1 MVRGFRRN
9 YLRKQDAQGH
19 FGGFISPA
27 IRTERQPLRGFTLV
41 ELLVVI
47 AIVGTLIGLLV
58 PAVQQARQAAARS
71 QCQSNL
77 RQIGIAM
84 LSYADARRGF
94 PFASG
99 RPRPGTVVHLEGA
112 VETGLDYIRPQS
124 WAIAIL
130 PYIEEGALANMYE
143 KYCLACP
150 PESQEED
157 IVAASIRIY
166 NSGSKMKGAVDFTAL
181 IGPGPTNPDPA
192 RRLVGWFYNANP
204 PTTDFTGVLVPE
216 GLGWNDTTGA
226 YTTSIRTKPIRMADI
241 TDGLSNTLIL
251 AECGDY
257 TVDGGGTWTQ
267 SRYSW
272 PYISDVGR
280 YTGLGAGSGASPL
293 ETSLNP
299 RSRLPGGLFQALS
312 GDGGVRSVAEG
323 ISGTLLQS
331 LASRSGGEVA
341 AIP

>member
-1 MVRGFRRN
+1 
-9 YLRKQDAQGH
+9 
-19 FGGFISPA
+19 
-27 IRTERQPLRGFTLV
+27 LV

-58 PAVQQARQAAARS
+58 PAVQQARLAAARS

-84 LSYADARRGF
+84 LSYADARRGL

-99 RPRPGTVVHLEGA
+99 RPRTGTVAHLEGA
-112 VETGLDYIRPQS
+112 AETGIDYIRPQS
-124 WAIAIL
+124 WAISIL
-130 PYIEEGALANMYE
+130 PYIEEGALASMYE
-143 KYCLACP
+143 KYCLACA
-150 PESQEED
+150 PETQEED
-157 IVAASIRIY
+157 IVAARIAVY
-166 NSGSKMKGAVDFTAL
+166 NSASKMKGAVDFAAL
-181 IGPGPTNPDPA
+181 LGPGPASPDPA
-192 RRLVGWFYNANP
+192 RRLDGWFYSASP
-204 PTTDFTGVLVPE
+204 PTTDFSGVLVPE
-216 GLGWNDTTGA
+216 GLGWNDATGA
-226 YTTSIRTKPIRMADI
+226 YATAIRTKPIRLADV
-241 TDGLSNTLIL
+241 TDGLSNTLVL
-251 AECGDY
+251 AECNDY

-280 YTGLGAGSGASPL
+280 YTGLGAGVGVSAL
-293 ETSLNP
+293 ETSLKP
-299 RSRLPGGLFQALS
+299 RSRLPGGVFQALS

>member
-1 MVRGFRRN
+1 MKHAVPTEADPTSRPDGDSFR
-9 YLRKQDAQGH
+9 LRRPSAH
-19 FGGFISPA
+19 
-27 IRTERQPLRGFTLV
+27 GFTLV

-58 PAVQQARQAAARS
+58 PAVQQARLAAARA

-84 LSYADARRGF
+84 LSYADARRGL

-99 RPRPGTVVHLEGA
+99 RPRIGTVAHLEDRPEEGI
-112 VETGLDYIRPQS
+112 DYIRPQS
-124 WAIAIL
+124 WAISIL
-130 PYIEEGALANMYE
+130 PYIEEGALASLYE

-150 PESQEED
+150 PETQEED
-157 IVAASIRIY
+157 IVGARIAIY
-166 NSGSKMKGAVDFTAL
+166 NSASKMKGAVDFAAL
-181 IGPGPTNPDPA
+181 LGPGPASPDPA
-192 RRLVGWFYNANP
+192 RRLDGWFYGASP
-204 PTTDFTGVLVPE
+204 PKTEFSGALVPE
-216 GLGWNDTTGA
+216 GLGWNDATGA
-226 YTTSIRTKPIRMADI
+226 YTTVIRTKPIRMADI
-241 TDGLSNTLIL
+241 TDGLTNTLLL
-251 AECGDY
+251 AECSDY

-267 SRYSW
+267 PRYSW

-280 YTGLGAGSGASPL
+280 YTGWGAGVGTSPL
-293 ETSLNP
+293 ETSLKP
-299 RSRLPGGLFQALS
+299 RSRLPGGMFQALS

-341 AIP
+341 ATASP

>member
-1 MVRGFRRN
+1 
-9 YLRKQDAQGH
+9 
-19 FGGFISPA
+19 
-27 IRTERQPLRGFTLV
+27 
-41 ELLVVI
+41 
-47 AIVGTLIGLLV
+47 
-58 PAVQQARQAAARS
+58 
-71 QCQSNL
+71 
-77 RQIGIAM
+77 
-84 LSYADARRGF
+84 
-94 PFASG
+94 
-99 RPRPGTVVHLEGA
+99 

-130 PYIEEGALANMYE
+130 PYIEEGALASMYE

-157 IVAASIRIY
+157 IVAARIAVY
-166 NSGSKMKGAVDFTAL
+166 NSASKMKGAVDFSAL

-192 RRLVGWFYNANP
+192 RRLEGWFYSASP
-204 PTTDFTGVLVPE
+204 PTTDFNGVLVPE
-216 GLGWNDTTGA
+216 GLGWNDVTGA
-226 YTTSIRTKPIRMADI
+226 YATSIRTKPIRMADI
-241 TDGLSNTLIL
+241 TDGLSNTLVL

-267 SRYSW
+267 PRYSW

-280 YTGLGAGSGASPL
+280 YTGLGAGVGANPL
-293 ETSLNP
+293 ETSLKP
-299 RSRLPGGLFQALS
+299 RSRLPGGVFQVLS

-331 LASRSGGEVA
+331 LASRSGSEVA

>member
-1 MVRGFRRN
+1 MKRSTLV
-9 YLRKQDAQGH
+9 
-19 FGGFISPA
+19 
-27 IRTERQPLRGFTLV
+27 RGFTLI
-41 ELLVVI
+41 EILVVI
-47 AIVGTLIGLLV
+47 AIVGTLVGLLA

-99 RPRPGTVVHLEGA
+99 RPRPGTVAHLEGA
-112 VETGLDYIRPQS
+112 VETGIDYIRPQS

-130 PYIEEGALANMYE
+130 PYIEEGSLASMYNA
-143 KYCLACP
+143 YCLACP

-166 NSGSKMKGAVDFTAL
+166 NSGSKMKGAVDFAAL
-181 IGPGPTNPDPA
+181 IGPGPASPDPV
-192 RRLVGWFYNANP
+192 RRVDGWFYSSSP
-204 PTTDFTGVLVPE
+204 PATAFNGVLVPE
-216 GLGWNDTTGA
+216 GLGWNDATGA
-226 YTTSIRTKPIRMADI
+226 YATLIRTKPIRMADI
-241 TDGLSNTLIL
+241 TDGLSKTLVL
-251 AECGDY
+251 AECSDY

-267 SRYSW
+267 PRYSW

-280 YTGLGAGSGASPL
+280 YTSLGAGVGATPL
-293 ETSLNP
+293 ETSLKP
-299 RSRLPGGLFQALS
+299 RSRLPGGMFQVLS

-341 AIP
+341 TIP

>member
-1 MVRGFRRN
+1 M
-9 YLRKQDAQGH
+9 Q
-19 FGGFISPA
+19 
-27 IRTERQPLRGFTLV
+27 RTAPVHGFTLI

-47 AIVGTLIGLLV
+47 AIVGTLVGLLV

-99 RPRPGTVVHLEGA
+99 RPRPGTVAHLEGA
-112 VETGLDYIRPQS
+112 VETGIDYIRPQS
-124 WAIAIL
+124 WAIAVL

-157 IVAASIRIY
+157 IVAARIAIY
-166 NSGSKMKGAVDFTAL
+166 NSGSKMKGAVDFAAL
-181 IGPGPTNPDPA
+181 LGPGPASPDPA
-192 RRLVGWFYNANP
+192 RRLDGWFYGVNP
-204 PTTDFTGVLVPE
+204 PPTDFNGVLIPE
-216 GLGWNDTTGA
+216 GLGWNDATGA
-226 YTTSIRTKPIRMADI
+226 YATPIRSTPIRMVDI
-241 TDGLSNTLIL
+241 TDGLSNTLVF
-251 AECGDY
+251 AECSDY
-257 TVDGGGTWTQ
+257 TVNGGGTWTQ
-267 SRYSW
+267 PRYSW

-280 YTGLGAGSGASPL
+280 YTGLGAGVGASAL
-293 ETSLNP
+293 ETSLKP
-299 RSRLPGGLFQALS
+299 RSRLPGGVFQVLAA
-312 GDGGVRSVAEG
+312 DGGVRSVAEG
-323 ISGTLLQS
+323 ISAALLQS

-341 AIP
+341 AMP

>member
-1 MVRGFRRN
+1 MR
-9 YLRKQDAQGH
+9 
-19 FGGFISPA
+19 SA
-27 IRTERQPLRGFTLV
+27 ITKTRHRPVHGFTLV
-41 ELLVVI
+41 ELLAVI

-58 PAVQQARQAAARS
+58 PAVQQARLAAARI

-99 RPRPGTVVHLEGA
+99 RPRLGTVAHLEDRPEEGI
-112 VETGLDYIRPQS
+112 DYIRPQS
-124 WAIAIL
+124 WAITIL
-130 PYIEEGALANMYE
+130 PYIEEGALASMYE

-157 IVAASIRIY
+157 VVAASIRIY
-166 NSGSKMKGAVDFTAL
+166 NSASKMKGAVDFAAL
-181 IGPGPTNPDPA
+181 LGPGPASPDPA
-192 RRLVGWFYNANP
+192 RRLEGWFYSASP
-204 PTTDFTGVLVPE
+204 PATAFNGVLVPE
-216 GLGWNDTTGA
+216 GLGWNDATGA
-226 YTTSIRTKPIRMADI
+226 YTTLIRTKPIRTADI
-241 TDGLSNTLIL
+241 TDGLSKTLVL
-251 AECGDY
+251 AECSDY

-267 SRYSW
+267 PRYSW

-280 YTGLGAGSGASPL
+280 YTGLGAGVGDSPL
-293 ETSLNP
+293 ETSLKP
-299 RSRLPGGLFQALS
+299 RSRLPGGVFQALS
-312 GDGGVRSVAEG
+312 GDGGVRSVAED